1 MIVDFLKENISPIFL
16 SILLIIYLMII
27 ELGDKKL
34 KKALLPFVIV
44 LLIIFSVVVVQD
56 VISKL

>member
-16 SILLIIYLMII
+16 SVLLIVYLMII